1 MNKVQILSWRVLSL
15 RRKKRS
21 PNPGSFSEVFELFP
35 TDKLFGVRNPS
46 DAKANSDFRS

>member
-21 PNPGSFSEVFELFP
+21 PNPGRFSEVFEVFP
-35 TDKLFGVRNPS
+35 PDKLFGVSNPS
-46 DAKANSDFRS
+46 DVKANSDLRS